1 MAWFKNVFGSAFFQ
15 KGMKSVPFVL
25 LSILQFLLTVR
36 SGVDHNYPLAE
47 NILYAVL
54 QTLSLF
60 VWSWLWLTL
69 LQRITSPLPHKFRRG
84 MRIVLNGGILV
95 LYGLLLGF
103 LFSQKDSLTFT
114 ILIKNGHDLLYP
126 EAIRFM
132 LSNFT
137 PPIIAGL
144 GFLLFLMIV
153 GEIFLKLLS
162 KPAIPAFRPFF
173 FVAFV
178 LLAVLHYFVLPNQQ
192 NEIGKLLYSMQRYY
206 FQHDLNLEEEFNNS
220 ALFPLQ
226 QNVSADDE
234 VNTASDSSRPN
245 VFIVMLESYTS
256 FYSGDHRENGK
267 KVTPFL
273 DSLAQSGFSAP
284 HFFSNSIETSKGQFA
299 TLCSVIPAYR
309 KNAFVDHIDKDFR
322 CIPEIMN
329 DNGYTSVLMKAYHD
343 LSFENTGAF
352 GKKIKFKYT
361 YGMDERF
368 FPPSF
373 RKTHG
378 FGWGVQDNFFYQK
391 VFDILDSLREIPEN
405 EGQPMFVKTMS
416 VSNHMNF
423 VVPKEQRY
431 IYPKPKNKHQHYI
444 NSLHLSDRYLREFF
458 VQLQKRAHFRN
469 SVVIV
474 LGDNGNPIGPRYARF
489 PTPLVITG
497 PDIAKRKAS
506 ERSFTQL
513 DVAPTITS
521 LLGINT
527 TNHFAG
533 TSMIRPQK
541 PEFSPLVQPFHGT
554 YLSSIIYPWRYIWH
568 MSSGR
573 EQLYHLENDP
583 KQKNNIINRPS
594 TAPLD
599 SLRRHVLRILW
610 NEELLE
616 QDRIFSHD
624 TSSMQARFF
633 FAEKHWDHDETVH
646 FQFMSPAKVPYVLEI
661 ESVLFPLQQPDKKL
675 SLLLHPGENS
685 VPADSFY
692 AGLNRITFYPASL
705 ENLDSAQARMNFPIF
720 STEIFLRSPHE
731 ELLSHLPRQG
741 EQGWGDLG
749 VDHGV
754 ERGPI
759 MLQGRE
765 FSFGLGTHATSS
777 WTIPL
782 GGDWDYLSV
791 VFGLQSDVRSCGD
804 GASFEIRKDG
814 KQAYMSQRLKQGDLD
829 SVFIGVT
836 GTQKIELKTLRG
848 QSGSCDHTSW
858 ANPVLLRGEQ
868 YRSILNKLPA
878 KPKVKLIRQVIEGPE
893 PALFSVRA
901 KNLKAPW
908 KAGIRIIPLKSHR
921 AQPSNLTP
929 QNFSLP
935 GKKILALP
943 TTAFPPGIS
952 QVELTLSTDSLDF
965 FRKSYWVLKL
975 DSTTTPMDT
984 LEWNGHQ
991 AWGSLHKNRSVLGK
1005 QLESN
1010 GSLFARGIGTHA
1022 PAEYGLKL
1030 PPGSQTLQF
1039 LTVRDGQRTCGDGF
1053 KIKVKHRDSILHQ
1066 SGAILSNIH
1075 PQSIPVSGLDSIHL
1089 QFDMIGNKSCDAVD
1103 LLLPVLLH

>member
-1 MAWFKNVFGSAFFQ
+1 
-15 KGMKSVPFVL
+15 MKTVPFVFL
-25 LSILQFLLTVR
+25 FILQFLLALL
-36 SGVDHNYPLAE
+36 SGADHNYKVAE

-54 QTLSLF
+54 QTFSLL
-60 VWSWLWLTL
+60 VWSWLWLTF
-69 LQRITSPLPHKFRRG
+69 LQKTTSPLPHQFSRTI
-84 MRIVLNGGILV
+84 RIVCNGGMLII
-95 LYGLLLGF
+95 YGLLLGF

-137 PPIIAGL
+137 PPILAGLSLLLILMIAGEF
-144 GFLLFLMIV
+144 FLN
-153 GEIFLKLLS
+153 LLS
-162 KPAIPAFRPFF
+162 NPAVPAFRPVIFLVF
-173 FVAFV
+173 IGI
-178 LLAVLHYFVLPNQQ
+178 AVIHYFVLPNQQ
-192 NEIGKLLYSMQRYY
+192 NEIGKLLYSLQRYY
-206 FQHDLNLEEEFNNS
+206 LQHDLNLEEEFDNS
-220 ALFPLQ
+220 ALFPWQ
-226 QNVSADDE
+226 YNVSADE
-234 VNTASDSSRPN
+234 EINIAADSNRPN

-256 FYSGDHRENGK
+256 FYSGKHRENGK

-273 DSLAQSGFSAP
+273 DSLAQTGFSAP
-284 HFFSNSIETSKGQFA
+284 YFFSNSIETSKGQFS

-352 GKKIKFKYT
+352 GEKIQFKYT

-368 FPPSF
+368 FPASF

-405 EGQPMFVKTMS
+405 EGQPLFVKTMS

-423 VVPKEQRY
+423 VVPKDQRY
-431 IYPKPKNKHQHYI
+431 IYPNPSNKHEHYI

-458 VQLQKRAHFRN
+458 VQLKRREHFKN

-497 PDIAKRKAS
+497 PRIPQRTAV

-527 TNHFAG
+527 SNHFAG
-533 TSMIRPQK
+533 TSMIQPQK

-554 YLSSIIYPWRYIWH
+554 YLSSVIYPWRYIWH
-568 MSSGR
+568 MTSGR
-573 EQLYHLENDP
+573 EQLYNLQSDP
-583 KQKNNIINRPS
+583 KQKNNIINRPT

-610 NEELLE
+610 NEQLLE
-616 QDRIFSHD
+616 QDRIFTHD
-624 TSSMQARFF
+624 TNSMQARFF
-633 FAEKHWDHDETVH
+633 FTEKHWDYDETVH

-661 ESVLFPLQQPDKKL
+661 ESVLFPLQQPDKKF
-675 SLLLHPGENS
+675 SLVLHPGENS

-692 AGLNRITFYPASL
+692 AGLNRISFYPASFRSPD
-705 ENLDSAQARMNFPIF
+705 NAQTQINFPIF

-731 ELLSHLPRQG
+731 ELLSNLPRQG
-741 EQGWGDLG
+741 EQGWGNLG

-754 ERGPI
+754 DRGPI
-759 MLQGRE
+759 MLQGRD
-765 FSFGLGTHATSS
+765 FSFGLGTHANSS

-782 GGDWDYLSV
+782 GGEWDYLSV

-814 KQAYMSQRLKQGDLD
+814 KQAYISKRLKQGDLD
-829 SVFIGVT
+829 SIFISIEDV
-836 GTQKIELKTLRG
+836 QNIELKTLRG
-848 QSGSCDHTSW
+848 QTGSCDHTSW
-858 ANPVLLRGEQ
+858 ANPVLLRGEK
-868 YRSILNKLPA
+868 YRSILDNLPA
-878 KPKVKLIRQVIEGPE
+878 KPRVKLIRQVIEGPE
-893 PALFSVRA
+893 PALFSVIT
-901 KNLKAPW
+901 KNLRAPW
-908 KAGIRIIPLKSHR
+908 KARIRILPLGSHR
-921 AQPSNLTP
+921 PQPANLTP
-929 QNFSLP
+929 QSYHLP
-935 GKKILALP
+935 GKKILPLP

-965 FRKSYWVLKL
+965 FGKTYWVLKL
-975 DSTTTPMDT
+975 DSTTIPMDT

-991 AWGSLHKNRSVLGK
+991 SWGNLYKNRSVLGK
-1005 QLESN
+1005 PLESN
-1010 GSLFARGIGTHA
+1010 ESLFARGIGTHA
-1022 PAEYGLKL
+1022 PAHYSIGLS
-1030 PPGSQTLQF
+1030 PGIQTLQF
-1039 LTVRDGQRTCGDGF
+1039 LAVRDGQRTCGDGF
-1053 KIKVKHRDSILHQ
+1053 KVKVNHKDSVLFQ
-1066 SGAILSNIH
+1066 SPVILSNIH
-1075 PQSIPVSGLDSIHL
+1075 AQSLDVTGLDSIHFHL
-1089 QFDMIGNKSCDAVD
+1089 DMIGNKSCDAAD
-1103 LLLPVLLH
+1103 LLLPVLLK